1 MDLKGKNVIY
11 EGGFGGIGQHCLKQ
25 FLAKGIKNL
34 VIFDL
39 KENAE
44 ILENLRKSYPQSKIF
59 FVQFDI
65 TNKDSI
71 TKAFIAAVEKIGH
84 FDVLVNGCGMMDDT
98 KVDLMIDINLK
109 GLINS
114 TLTAL
119 PYMDKSTGG
128 RGGLIINISSVAGL
142 EPTSAVT
149 IYSAAK
155 HGVTAFTRGMANP
168 VFYDHHGVSFITIC
182 PGITETDLVANP
194 QTKATFEYAKH
205 LAGLLDMAARQGP
218 EICAENLVKVAETG
232 KNGGVYKLDLGEIK
246 EVTFPVFWKPVMK
259 SSTES
264 S

>member
-1 MDLKGKNVIY
+1 MWVHGLHIHIQTY
-11 EGGFGGIGQHCLKQ
+11 
-25 FLAKGIKNL
+25 
-34 VIFDL
+34 
-39 KENAE
+39 
-44 ILENLRKSYPQSKIF
+44 LRISQ
-59 FVQFDI
+59 
-65 TNKDSI
+65 
-71 TKAFIAAVEKIGH
+71 
-84 FDVLVNGCGMMDDT
+84 
-98 KVDLMIDINLK
+98 K

-155 HGVTAFTRGMANP
+155 HGVTAFTRGMAVSTLMGDLIFNIHTYVYMYTLKQLFIQNP

-232 KNGGVYKLDLGEIK
+232 KNGGVYMLDLGEIK

-259 SSTES
+259 SSTERS
-264 S
+264 